1 MTKCLSMISFD
12 NSSHSSIF
20 GSRVPYGI
28 TGEERFHLSKQKV
41 LHLPK
46 SLVQLCYQFL
56 ISSPTRRP
64 YLGTTWQMIQFNS
77 NNAASTNTGGVLWN
91 PRTRFRNSMSQG
103 LWINGGGSF
112 PSEGELVN
120 VVCVLAEDHSY
131 SCSFFTML

>member
-28 TGEERFHLSKQKV
+28 KGEEKMHLSKQKV

-46 SLVQLCYQFL
+46 SLVQLRNLCFVN
-56 ISSPTRRP
+56 SPTRRP
-64 YLGTTWQMIQFNS
+64 YLGTTWQMMQFNS

-112 PSEGELVN
+112 PSAGGFGSAA
-120 VVCVLAEDHSY
+120 CVFAEDHSY
-131 SCSFFTML
+131 SRSFLTMP